1 MDMYEPERMNDM
13 GLPGDVGLPKSE
25 WMGERRKQVSNV
37 GEVYNE
43 EMPQGGEQYVG
54 GAVRANEEEIQFKLD
69 GARILDSLQHS
80 LLGEVWDITE
90 GKWKRISRPLL
101 SVDGVGK
108 VVQIISFSV
117 ANVDHRLTKLGI
129 DSINFSMIETRNN
142 LRRQLMLD
150 PLFRIHQ
157 NAPLSVYDIKVI
169 LEEVCECKES
179 LLKRSLDGF
188 TVHQTGHV
196 ESHTYNHQDDYK
208 NNGGMIGKLF
218 K

>member
-1 MDMYEPERMNDM
+1 MNSR
-13 GLPGDVGLPKSE
+13 GLPGDVGMPKSE
-25 WMGERRKQVSNV
+25 FVGNNIRNV
-37 GEVYNE
+37 NVNHEYEDVV
-43 EMPQGGEQYVG
+43 PQGGEQYVG
-54 GAVRANEEEIQFKLD
+54 GALRSNEEEIQFKLD

-80 LLGEVWDITE
+80 LLGEVWDVTE
-90 GKWKRISRPLL
+90 GKWKRVSKPLL
-101 SVDGVGK
+101 SKEGVGK

-150 PLFRIHQ
+150 PVFRV
-157 NAPLSVYDIKVI
+157 NSSKPLSVYDIKVV

-196 ESHTYNHQDDYK
+196 ESHTYTHQDDYK
-208 NNGGMIGKLF
+208 KNGGMIGKLF